1 MARVSG
7 TQALSTSALQL
18 PAQPCRAV
26 NLRNN
31 DASINM
37 LIGWNSTAQS
47 YSLAPLQ
54 SCRVECTNL
63 NQLWAKSASGTPT
76 LSYLTE

>member
-1 MARVSG
+1 MARASG
-7 TQALSTSALQL
+7 TQALSTAALQL
-18 PAQPCRAV
+18 PPVPCRAV
-26 NLRNN
+26 NIRNN

-37 LIGWNSTAQS
+37 LVGWNSTTQS
-47 YSLAPLQ
+47 YSVPATQ
-54 SCRVECTNL
+54 AVRIECGNL